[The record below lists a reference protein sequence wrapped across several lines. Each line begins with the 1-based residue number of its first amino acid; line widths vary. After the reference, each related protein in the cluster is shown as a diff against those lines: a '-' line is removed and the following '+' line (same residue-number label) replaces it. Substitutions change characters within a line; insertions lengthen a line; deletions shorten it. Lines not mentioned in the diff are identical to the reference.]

1 VAYFLTKEELLNE
14 LEETH
19 SQKELAV
26 MEMHQGVEKAAE
38 KIETASRFTERVL
51 AHGNGVEVLSMK
63 KPIMTQLLMLLDN
76 MPRVITDVNIEFRVD
91 PKAFAVALLA
101 ACGQLKKNGN
111 DSKVCS
117 IELITC
123 KSINVSNQHLHS
135 KILLL
140 YVSFRYSSSHLQL
153 SGQT

>member
-1 VAYFLTKEELLNE
+1 MHVFVKEELLKE

-26 MEMHQGVEKAAE
+26 MEMHRGVEKAAE

-76 MPRVITDVNIEFRVD
+76 MPRIVTDVSIEFRVD
-91 PKAFAVALLA
+91 PKAFAVALLG
-101 ACGQLKKNGN
+101 ACGHLRKSA
-111 DSKVCS
+111 DDKVG
-117 IELITC
+117 L
-123 KSINVSNQHLHS
+123 V
-135 KILLL
+135 
-140 YVSFRYSSSHLQL
+140 
-153 SGQT
+153 